1 MLDDVKKAQEKADS
15 LQSRREKLQTLLTE
29 EEKSYEIEL
38 AVKTRDKLLTSRQKI
53 EDIPTEL
60 LKDVNLGLKIE
71 EDDRRRHEAEIGLYH
86 QWRRNNPVVRD
97 YERCLRKDELKLS
110 WLDQQIEKRM
120 QKEREE
126 EECRY

>member
-1 MLDDVKKAQEKADS
+1 MLDSAKKAQEKADS
-15 LQSRREKLQTLLTE
+15 LQARREKLRKLLTE

-38 AVKTRDKLLTSRQKI
+38 TVKTRNNLLSNRQKI

-60 LKDVNLGLKIE
+60 LKDVNLGLKIA

-97 YERCLRKDELKLS
+97 YERCLKKEELKLS

-126 EECRY
+126 QECRY